1 MPSIIRSPASDPWK
15 TVFGS
20 VFPLS
25 SVSVMRIG
33 ITVPVGR
40 VTVLTT
46 GGGGGGGGG
55 GATTCTGS
63 WAGRGG
69 GGGGGGGAASAISL
83 CRFGTGA
90 AFAALAGATTRL
102 LTTVRTPSTVALSAA
117 ARAREALLSTF
128 PSRVATP
135 LATLT

>member
-1 MPSIIRSPASDPWK
+1 
-15 TVFGS
+15 
-20 VFPLS
+20 
-25 SVSVMRIG
+25 MRIG
-33 ITVPVGR
+33 ITVPLGR
-40 VTVLTT
+40 VTVLAT

-63 WAGRGG
+63 W
-69 GGGGGGGAASAISL
+69 GGGAASPTSL
-83 CRFGTGA
+83 CRFGSRA

-102 LTTVRTPSTVALSAA
+102 LTTVRTPATDALSAA

-135 LATLT
+135 LATLTWMFWPFNADSAPILA